1 MNLGPKSTLQLK
13 TCQESNEF
21 DINDD
26 LLDYIMKADQSI
38 VAIKDEDIIFD
49 DANKKKRYRLKKR
62 KNVDDNDSPE
72 L

>member
-1 MNLGPKSTLQLK
+1 MK
-13 TCQESNEF
+13 TCQESNEL

>member
-1 MNLGPKSTLQLK
+1 
-13 TCQESNEF
+13 
-21 DINDD
+21 
-26 LLDYIMKADQSI
+26 MKADQSI